1 MDENTWPSATQQ
13 QFVIVPMWVLD
24 LDIKATALRVY
35 CVIRSFADVRTG
47 ECFPS
52 RKLIADRAKCS
63 IGAVDNAVRQLVEL
77 GVLDVTKR
85 KSASGDWTSNL
96 YTIRAQRRRRR
107 RRNSFPQDD
116 PQVAQKTALPSSKND
131 TTGGPKNI
139 ALTRSTCNQNQYPS
153 DYALEKPFDSSMST
167 EGSELQQD
175 VVDGFLRTMK
185 QRSKN
190 L

>member
-1 MDENTWPSATQQ
+1 MDQNTWPSATQQ

-52 RKLIADRAKCS
+52 RKLIADRAMCS
-63 IGAVDNAVRQLVEL
+63 VVAVDRAIKEL
-77 GVLDVTKR
+77 SDLGAISVKKR
-85 KSASGDWTSNL
+85 KSNNGDWTSNL
-96 YTIRAQRRRRR
+96 YTIHAQRRRRT
-107 RRNSFPQDD
+107 QVH
-116 PQVAQKTALPSSKND
+116 PQVATKTTLPSVENDGTGGIKND
-131 TTGGPKNI
+131 
-139 ALTRSTCNQNQYPS
+139 ALTRSIPNQNQYPS

-167 EGSELQQD
+167 EGSELQQV

-185 QRSKN
+185 KRSQN